1 MKHVDTVIP
10 ILLGTRNFVIVIWF
24 SRVSRI
30 YFYPPILMLRS
41 VVSIHSNIS
50 SHIIFFIIFIY
61 YFLKLKSNN
70 GTNLI

>member
-10 ILLGTRNFVIVIWF
+10 ILLGTGNFVVDIWF

-50 SHIIFFIIFIY
+50 SHIFFYYIY
-61 YFLKLKSNN
+61 LLFS
-70 GTNLI
+70 

>member
-10 ILLGTRNFVIVIWF
+10 ILLGTGNFVVDIWF

-41 VVSIHSNIS
+41 VVSIHFNIS
-50 SHIIFFIIFIY
+50 SHIFFYYIY
-61 YFLKLKSNN
+61 LLFS
-70 GTNLI
+70 